1 MVRRLTYI
9 ILLVAGVLLVGS
21 ESEFYISNIIGLV
34 MACIASHKLNTFYH
48 EERI

>member
-34 MACIASHKLNTFYH
+34 IMYISGHKLKIVYENN
-48 EERI
+48 